1 MQSNASTADGGSCQ
15 DLIQQLQAA
24 IETTF
29 QSIVLPFEGVSVHD
43 AADGE
48 DAVRIRATITFEGDL
63 EGHVLIHCSLSG
75 AHDISRGMLMLE
87 EGDPLELSD
96 VVDAMGE
103 CANLVAGVLKRNAFD
118 TAGTVKMSCPKV
130 EVDAPEQVFPRPD
143 AQLAYK
149 LVRGVSAAEVWVNR
163 AA

>member
-1 MQSNASTADGGSCQ
+1 MRSNDSTSEAARSGE
-15 DLIQQLQAA
+15 LTRQLQTA

-29 QSIVLPFEGVSVHD
+29 ASIVLPFEGVEVE
-43 AADGE
+43 AAESD
-48 DAVRIRATITFEGDL
+48 DAVRIRATVTFEGDL
-63 EGHVLIHCSLSG
+63 EGHVLIHCSLGG

-103 CANLVAGVLKRNAFD
+103 CANLVAGVLKRNALD
-118 TAGTVKMSCPKV
+118 AAGTVRMSCPSV
-130 EVDAPEQVFPRPD
+130 EIEGAHQAFPTPD

-149 LVRGVSAAEVWVNR
+149 LVRGVSAAEVWLKKS
-163 AA
+163 A